1 MGNTYKFDRM
11 FIPLYTQTLTICL
24 HDTQAQ
30 NDKILIMLPDFR
42 VRQRDYLLEISRALT
57 QELDREKLLARILKI
72 AIEMLAGQA
81 GIIALKQTE
90 GWRVAAAHGIA
101 PAFLSYL
108 APLLAEEKVA
118 ELDVRELNRMLK
130 ELTYTASMGLLN
142 GTALPLA
149 AHGQVIGVIFIFRN
163 YPDLFTPNDRVLL
176 QSFANQAAIAVYNA
190 QLYGQ
195 VSYEKQ
201 RLDALLDSAADG
213 ILILNADHTIERVNL
228 AFEKL
233 YNRSRAE
240 ITGRQHNEIIRWAVE
255 PQGKTLEEAI
265 ANGWPLTP
273 NATLYVEG
281 DLKRPEPPPIPIG
294 VTYAP
299 LLSSEGKLRNVIVSV
314 RDITHFRTAE
324 EIKSTFI
331 SIVSHELRTPVAL
344 IKGYASTLRRD
355 DAKWDKHTISD
366 SLAVIEEEA
375 DRLSKMIDD
384 LLDASRLQ
392 AGGLSLNRADVS
404 LSTVAGR
411 VAERFAS
418 QSTKHKIVA
427 EFPEKFPVILA
438 DETRIEQVIANLVS
452 NSLKYA
458 THGEIRISGSV
469 RPEQVIVCV
478 SDEGPGIEAKDL
490 PHIFDRFYRSTN
502 AVKQTKGAGLGLYLA
517 RAIIEAHGGRI
528 WADASTG
535 FPPSGTMRRAQSDS
549 SAQRPK
555 PDSGARICF
564 SLPR

>member
-1 MGNTYKFDRM
+1 
-11 FIPLYTQTLTICL
+11 
-24 HDTQAQ
+24 
-30 NDKILIMLPDFR
+30 MLPDFR

-57 QELDREKLLARILKI
+57 QELDLEKLLARILKI
-72 AIEMLAGQA
+72 SIEMLAGQA
-81 GIIALKQTE
+81 GLIALKDQD
-90 GWRVAAAHGIA
+90 GWRVAAAQGIA

-108 APLLAEEKVA
+108 SPLLAEENVR

-163 YPDLFTPNDRVLL
+163 YPDLFTQNDRILL
-176 QSFANQAAIAVYNA
+176 QSFADQAAIAVFNA
-190 QLYGQ
+190 RLYGQ
-195 VSYEKQ
+195 VSFEKQ

-213 ILILNADHTIERVNL
+213 ILILHADLTIERVND
-228 AFEKL
+228 AFERMYGKTHDVL
-233 YNRSRAE
+233 AGLPHDE
-240 ITGRQHNEIIRWAVE
+240 VIKWANE
-255 PQGKTLEEAI
+255 PQGSTLKEAI

-281 DLKRPEPPPIPIG
+281 DLAREFPSPLPVGI
-294 VTYAP
+294 TYAP
-299 LLSSEGKLRNVIVSV
+299 LMSSDGKLRNIFVSV
-314 RDITHFRTAE
+314 RDITHFRTAD

-355 DAKWDKHTISD
+355 DARWDKATINE

-404 LSTVAGR
+404 LPALASR
-411 VAERFAS
+411 VAQKF
-418 QSTKHKIVA
+418 STQTSRHTIITD
-427 EFPEKFPVILA
+427 FPENFPVVLA
-438 DETRIEQVIANLVS
+438 DEPRIEQVISNLVS
-452 NSLKYA
+452 NAIKYA
-458 THGEIRISGSV
+458 PSGEIRISGQV
-469 RPEQVIVCV
+469 RPEQVIICV
-478 SDEGPGIEAKDL
+478 SDQGPGIEAKDL
-490 PHIFDRFYRSTN
+490 PHIFDRFYRSTK
-502 AVKQTKGAGLGLYLA
+502 AVKNTKGAGLGLYLA
-517 RAIIEAHGGRI
+517 RAIVEAHGGRI
-528 WADASTG
+528 WAD
-535 FPPSGTMRRAQSDS
+535 
-549 SAQRPK
+549 PK

>member
-1 MGNTYKFDRM
+1 
-11 FIPLYTQTLTICL
+11 
-24 HDTQAQ
+24 
-30 NDKILIMLPDFR
+30 MLPDFR

-57 QELDREKLLARILKI
+57 QELDFEKLLGRILRI
-72 AIEMLAGQA
+72 SIEMLAGQA
-81 GIIALKQTE
+81 GLIALKQQE
-90 GWRVAAAHGIA
+90 GWRVATAFGIA

-108 APLLAEEKVA
+108 TPLLAEENVR
-118 ELDVRELNRMLK
+118 ELDVSELNRMLK

-142 GTALPLA
+142 GTGLPLA

-163 YPDLFTPNDRVLL
+163 YPDRFTKNDSTLL
-176 QSFANQAAIAVYNA
+176 QSFADQAAIAVYNA

-195 VSYEKQ
+195 VSFEKQ

-213 ILILNADHTIERVNL
+213 IVILNADLTIERVND
-228 AFEKL
+228 AFERIYGKTHDEL
-233 YNRSRAE
+233 VN
-240 ITGRQHNEIIRWAVE
+240 TPHDDVIRWARD
-255 PQGKTLEEAI
+255 PQGSTLKEAI

-281 DLKRPEPPPIPIG
+281 DLARDFPSPLPVG

-299 LLSSEGKLRNVIVSV
+299 LIDQEKKLRNIIVSV
-314 RDITHFRTAE
+314 RDITHFRNAD
-324 EIKSTFI
+324 EIKATFI

-355 DAKWDKHTISD
+355 DAKWDKSTISD

-404 LSTVAGR
+404 LPMLAKR
-411 VAERFAS
+411 VAERFS
-418 QSTKHKIVA
+418 VQTKKHTIVTD
-427 EFPEKFPVILA
+427 FPEKFPIILA
-438 DETRIEQVIANLVS
+438 DETRIEQVITNLVS
-452 NSLKYA
+452 NALKYA
-458 THGEIRISGSV
+458 SSGEIKISGTLH
-469 RPEQVIVCV
+469 PQQVVICV
-478 SDEGPGIEAKDL
+478 SDQGPGIEAKDL
-490 PHIFDRFYRSTN
+490 PHIFDRFYRSTK

-528 WADASTG
+528 WAD
-535 FPPSGTMRRAQSDS
+535 
-549 SAQRPK
+549 PK
-555 PDSGARICF
+555 PDTGARICF

>member
-1 MGNTYKFDRM
+1 
-11 FIPLYTQTLTICL
+11 
-24 HDTQAQ
+24 
-30 NDKILIMLPDFR
+30 MLPDFR
-42 VRQRDYLLEISRALT
+42 VRQRDYLLEITRLIT
-57 QELDREKLLARILKI
+57 QELDLEKLLARILRVS
-72 AIEMLAGQA
+72 IEMLAGQA
-81 GIIALKQTE
+81 GLIALKEPE
-90 GWRVAAAHGIA
+90 GWRVAVAQGIP

-108 APLLAEEKVA
+108 TPLLAEEKVS
-118 ELDVRELNRMLK
+118 ELNLAELNRMLK

-142 GTALPLA
+142 GVGLPLA

-163 YPDLFTPNDRVLL
+163 YPDLFSANDKVLL
-176 QSFANQAAIAVYNA
+176 GSFANQAAIAVHNA
-190 QLYGQ
+190 RLYGQ
-195 VSYEKQ
+195 VNYEKQ

-213 ILILNADHTIERVNL
+213 ILILNADLSIERAND

-233 YNRSRAE
+233 YGQTHDELIGRPHAE
-240 ITGRQHNEIIRWAVE
+240 VIRWARE
-255 PQGKTLEEAI
+255 PQGESLEEAE

-281 DLKRPEPPPIPIG
+281 DLERPEPPPVPVG

-299 LLSSEGKLRNVIVSV
+299 LLSPEGRLRNVIVSV

-331 SIVSHELRTPVAL
+331 SVVSHELRTPVAL

-404 LSTVAGR
+404 FPSLASR
-411 VAERFAS
+411 VTERFAA
-418 QSTKHKIVA
+418 QAPKHRLVTD
-427 EFPEKFPVILA
+427 FPEKFPVILA
-438 DETRIEQVIANLVS
+438 DETRIEQVLANLVS

-458 THGEIRISGSV
+458 PEGEIRISGSA

-478 SDEGPGIEAKDL
+478 SDQGPGIEAKDL

-517 RAIIEAHGGRI
+517 RAIVEAHGGRI
-528 WADASTG
+528 WAD
-535 FPPSGTMRRAQSDS
+535 S
-549 SAQRPK
+549 SAGT
-555 PDSGARICF
+555 GAKICF

>member
-1 MGNTYKFDRM
+1 
-11 FIPLYTQTLTICL
+11 
-24 HDTQAQ
+24 
-30 NDKILIMLPDFR
+30 MLPDFR

-57 QELDREKLLARILKI
+57 QELDLEKLLARILKI

-81 GIIALKQTE
+81 GLIALKDQE

-108 APLLAEEKVA
+108 SPLLAEENVR

-130 ELTYTASMGLLN
+130 ELTYTHSMGLLN
-142 GTALPLA
+142 GTGLPLA

-163 YPDLFTPNDRVLL
+163 YPDLFTQNDRVLL
-176 QSFANQAAIAVYNA
+176 QSFADQAAIAVFNA

-195 VSYEKQ
+195 ITYEKQ

-213 ILILNADHTIERVNL
+213 ILILNVDMTIERVND
-228 AFEKL
+228 AFERMYGKSHDEL
-233 YNRSRAE
+233 VA
-240 ITGRQHNEIIRWAVE
+240 GQHDKIIRWVGE
-255 PQGKTLEEAI
+255 PQGPTLAESI

-281 DLKRPEPPPIPIG
+281 DLEREPYPPLPVG

-299 LLSSEGKLRNVIVSV
+299 LLSQDGKLRNLIVSV
-314 RDITHFRTAE
+314 RDITHFRTAD
-324 EIKSTFI
+324 EIKATFI

-355 DAKWDKHTISD
+355 DAKWDKSTIND

-404 LSTVAGR
+404 LPALAKR
-411 VAERFAS
+411 VIERLAT
-418 QSTKHKIVA
+418 QTKKHTIVA
-427 EFPEKFPVILA
+427 DFPEKFPIVLA
-438 DETRIEQVIANLVS
+438 DETRVEQVIVNLVS
-452 NSLKYA
+452 NAFKYA
-458 THGEIRISGSV
+458 PKGEIKISGRV
-469 RPEQVIVCV
+469 HPEQVVVSV

-490 PHIFDRFYRSTN
+490 PHIFDRFYRSTK
-502 AVKQTKGAGLGLYLA
+502 AVKSTKGAGLGLYLA
-517 RAIIEAHGGRI
+517 RAIVEAHGGRI
-528 WADASTG
+528 WADA
-535 FPPSGTMRRAQSDS
+535 
-549 SAQRPK
+549 RP
-555 PDSGARICF
+555 DTGARIFF

>member
-1 MGNTYKFDRM
+1 
-11 FIPLYTQTLTICL
+11 
-24 HDTQAQ
+24 
-30 NDKILIMLPDFR
+30 MLPDFR

-57 QELDREKLLARILKI
+57 QELDLEKLLARILKI

-81 GIIALKQTE
+81 GIIALKE
-90 GWRVAAAHGIA
+90 DGWHVATAHGIV

-108 APLLAEEKVA
+108 TPLLADENVR
-118 ELDVRELNRMLK
+118 ELNVSELNRMLK

-163 YPDLFTPNDRVLL
+163 YQDLFTPNDRVIL
-176 QSFANQAAIAVYNA
+176 QSFADQAAIAVYNA
-190 QLYGQ
+190 RLYGQ
-195 VSYEKQ
+195 ISYEKQ

-213 ILILNADHTIERVNL
+213 ILILNADFTIERVND
-228 AFEKL
+228 AFERIYGQTHDEL
-233 YNRSRAE
+233 VNRSHDE
-240 ITGRQHNEIIRWAVE
+240 VICWVQD
-255 PQGKTLEEAI
+255 PQGSTLTEAI

-281 DLKRPEPPPIPIG
+281 DLKRPLLAPLPIG

-299 LLSSEGKLRNVIVSV
+299 LLSNDGKLRNIIASV
-314 RDITHFRTAE
+314 RDITHFRTAD

-355 DAKWDKHTISD
+355 DAKWDKSTISD

-392 AGGLSLNRADVS
+392 AGGMSLNHADVS
-404 LSTVAGR
+404 LPPLAQR
-411 VAERFAS
+411 VAERFS
-418 QSTKHKIVA
+418 TQSNKHKIVA
-427 EFPEKFPVILA
+427 EFPEKFPVIVA
-438 DETRIEQVIANLVS
+438 DETRLEQVLSNLVS
-452 NSLKYA
+452 NALKYA
-458 THGEIRISGSV
+458 PKGDIKILGSM
-469 RPEQVIVCV
+469 RPEQIVVCV

-517 RAIIEAHGGRI
+517 RAIVEAHGGRI
-528 WADASTG
+528 WAD
-535 FPPSGTMRRAQSDS
+535 PR
-549 SAQRPK
+549 

>member
-1 MGNTYKFDRM
+1 
-11 FIPLYTQTLTICL
+11 
-24 HDTQAQ
+24 
-30 NDKILIMLPDFR
+30 MLPDFR

-57 QELDREKLLARILKI
+57 QELELEKLLARILRI
-72 AIEMLAGQA
+72 ASEMLAGQA
-81 GIIALKQTE
+81 GLIALKDQE
-90 GWRVAAAHGIA
+90 GWRVATAHGIA

-108 APLLAEEKVA
+108 SPLLAEENVR

-142 GTALPLA
+142 GTGLPLA
-149 AHGQVIGVIFIFRN
+149 THGQVIGVIFIFRN
-163 YPDLFTPNDRVLL
+163 YPDHFTQNDRILL
-176 QSFANQAAIAVYNA
+176 QSFADQAAIAVFNA

-213 ILILNADHTIERVNL
+213 ILILHADLSIERVND
-228 AFEKL
+228 AFERIYGKTNDELVKL
-233 YNRSRAE
+233 P
-240 ITGRQHNEIIRWAVE
+240 HDEIIRWVSK
-255 PQGKTLEEAI
+255 PQGSTLNEAI

-281 DLKRPEPPPIPIG
+281 DLERNSHVPLPVG

-299 LLSSEGKLRNVIVSV
+299 LLSPEGKLRNIIVSV
-314 RDITHFRTAE
+314 RDITHFRTAD

-355 DAKWDKHTISD
+355 DARWDRSTISD

-404 LSTVAGR
+404 LPNLAKR
-411 VAERFAS
+411 VAERFTN
-418 QSTKHKIVA
+418 QSSKHTIVTD
-427 EFPEKFPVILA
+427 FPDTFPVILA
-438 DETRIEQVIANLVS
+438 DETRVEQVISNLVS
-452 NSLKYA
+452 NALKYA
-458 THGEIRISGSV
+458 PKGEIKITGRKHA
-469 RPEQVIVCV
+469 EQVVICV
-478 SDEGPGIEAKDL
+478 SDEGPGIEAKDM
-490 PHIFDRFYRSTN
+490 PHIFDRFYRSSK

-517 RAIIEAHGGRI
+517 RAIVEAHGGRM
-528 WADASTG
+528 WVD
-535 FPPSGTMRRAQSDS
+535 
-549 SAQRPK
+549 PK
-555 PDSGARICF
+555 PDTGARICF